1 MLHKRRVAHKCTH
14 FRSTIEGE
22 FEIFPVSRQVPHPPL
37 FMAAGTERSMAYAA
51 RHGFGLMLSTL
62 PSFETLARQ
71 IGFYRRHCPEA
82 PAPLALNP
90 AHGKVDVARWVYV
103 AETDAEAKQHSAEGI
118 VRHLTHFMGSSTA
131 GYLGN
136 VSKKDRATRLD
147 YDELAATTLLHGSP
161 ATVTARLR
169 ALREQTGLTSLLL
182 HYPPYYGHDR
192 AMRSLRLF
200 AERVMPEFRRA

>member
-1 MLHKRRVAHKCTH
+1 
-14 FRSTIEGE
+14 
-22 FEIFPVSRQVPHPPL
+22 
-37 FMAAGTERSMAYAA
+37 
-51 RHGFGLMLSTL
+51 
-62 PSFETLARQ
+62 
-71 IGFYRRHCPEA
+71 
-82 PAPLALNP
+82 
-90 AHGKVDVARWVYV
+90 
-103 AETDAEAKQHSAEGI
+103 
-118 VRHLTHFMGSSTA
+118 MGSSTA

-136 VSKKDRATRLD
+136 VSEKDRATRLD